1 MRARTHLLT
10 IHAYGLQVAKVLH
23 AACKKES
30 LTMPDEL
37 AMRIAEHSGR
47 NVRRALLTAEA
58 CRVQQYV
65 CDTRLFARE

>member
-1 MRARTHLLT
+1 MHMAV
-10 IHAYGLQVAKVLH
+10 QVAKVIH

-65 CDTRLFARE
+65 YHTRIFAQKCQSGTSFR